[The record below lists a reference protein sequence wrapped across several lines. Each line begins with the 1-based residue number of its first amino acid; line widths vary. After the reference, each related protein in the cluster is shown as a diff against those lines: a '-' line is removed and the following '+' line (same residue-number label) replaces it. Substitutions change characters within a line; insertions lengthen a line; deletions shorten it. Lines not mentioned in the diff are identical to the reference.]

1 VTPDEF
7 GDPHDK
13 AIRCYVN
20 GERRQHSNTR
30 HLIFDCWDQIAEL
43 TAAFPLDPGDMIFT
57 GTPDG
62 VGGAMKPPRFL
73 APGDR
78 VRVEIDGI
86 GALEN
91 VMRPEEQRTVIE

>member
-1 VTPDEF
+1 MKLVTF
-7 GDPHDK
+7 SHAG
-13 AIRCYVN
+13 
-20 GERRQHSNTR
+20 NTR
-30 HLIFDCWDQIAEL
+30 IGAVRDAKVVDFA
-43 TAAFPLDPGDMIFT
+43 TAAFALEPGDVIFT
-57 GTPDG
+57 GTPGG

-91 VMRPEEQRTVIE
+91 VCAAEDKRAVIG